1 MKTQSSMN
9 KMVSRIEFGNL
20 SEENIAQI
28 INIMFNGRAA
38 LTNEQIQQLEDI
50 NEQID
55 EFKNKQEKFANQIF
69 NRRAQINDLRRE
81 FRQKIKENCIAHS
94 REEIEKTDK
103 LSGSLSPSWST
114 VKILTGNMNS
124 ST

>member
-1 MKTQSSMN
+1 MN